1 MHQRALGR
9 SGLTVSEIGLG
20 CNRLG
25 EPITGNPD
33 FPGEANHEF
42 WVQLVQRAVA
52 LGVTL
57 YDTSESYQWG
67 GSEELLGLALGNRLD
82 VVIASKISRERQT
95 DHSDFSA
102 LRIIS
107 QCEGS
112 LKRLRRE
119 RIEIY
124 QLHSPGRADLERFD
138 WAEGMAKLRFQ
149 GKILLRAVAVRSA
162 EDGIWLIQQGLV
174 DVLQV
179 TYNLLEREAAASGL
193 LALAEAEGIGILG
206 RMPMAQGIL
215 SGKFKPGDTV
225 PPGHRAHLAGSLLA
239 ERIQKAEI
247 YRALGEHYPGGMVR
261 MALHFALTPPGMSA
275 IIPGARHQ
283 AQLEGNITASNGR
296 GLDEFWQ
303 KQLEGL

>member
-1 MHQRALGR
+1 
-9 SGLTVSEIGLG
+9 
-20 CNRLG
+20 
-25 EPITGNPD
+25 
-33 FPGEANHEF
+33 
-42 WVQLVQRAVA
+42 
-52 LGVTL
+52 
-57 YDTSESYQWG
+57 
-67 GSEELLGLALGNRLD
+67 
-82 VVIASKISRERQT
+82 
-95 DHSDFSA
+95 
-102 LRIIS
+102 
-107 QCEGS
+107 
-112 LKRLRRE
+112 
-119 RIEIY
+119 
-124 QLHSPGRADLERFD
+124 
-138 WAEGMAKLRFQ
+138 MAKLRFQ

-225 PPGHRAHLAGSLLA
+225 PPGHRAHLAGPLLA

-247 YRALGEHYPGGMVR
+247 YRALGERYPGGMVR

-275 IIPGARHQ
+275 IISGARHQ

-296 GLDEFWQ
+296 SLDEFWQ